1 MNCPK
6 CGSILAPGTAF
17 CPVCNEP
24 IAAAYPQQ
32 GYAQQS
38 YPQQGYP
45 QDYIQQGMPQQ
56 NPYAGQAMPAQGAP
70 AQQNPYAG
78 QSAPAQQNPYAAQGA
93 PAQPP
98 VYQQSYAQYGQP
110 QSFMQGYQQPYSY
123 DQAPTR
129 REENTLLNVLSELPR
144 AFLDCFTKPGT
155 VLTTRLARRDSL
167 TCPIVAVL
175 VLVLTFLSGMVIVRG
190 FIGALFMGYTTLTRV
205 NIAGSAASMNQGI
218 NYIAGRI
225 APSVGG
231 IAALCQLLA
240 MLVPALVMM
249 VTLIVLC
256 KTRFS
261 WELLFGFITVLSLP
275 TAAFSLLAMLA
286 SLLTPWLAVLVLL
299 CGAAVSHVQMGA
311 LLGCVTGQTDAQLMP
326 AKLLCIVISL
336 LVTLVLCGLVGGL
349 LMNVVVQRV
358 MILLTNVGSLI

>member
-1 MNCPK
+1 
-6 CGSILAPGTAF
+6 
-17 CPVCNEP
+17 
-24 IAAAYPQQ
+24 
-32 GYAQQS
+32 
-38 YPQQGYP
+38 
-45 QDYIQQGMPQQ
+45 
-56 NPYAGQAMPAQGAP
+56 
-70 AQQNPYAG
+70 
-78 QSAPAQQNPYAAQGA
+78 
-93 PAQPP
+93 
-98 VYQQSYAQYGQP
+98 
-110 QSFMQGYQQPYSY
+110 
-123 DQAPTR
+123 
-129 REENTLLNVLSELPR
+129 
-144 AFLDCFTKPGT
+144 
-155 VLTTRLARRDSL
+155 
-167 TCPIVAVL
+167 
-175 VLVLTFLSGMVIVRG
+175 
-190 FIGALFMGYTTLTRV
+190 
-205 NIAGSAASMNQGI
+205 I

-311 LLGCVTGQTDAQLMP
+311 LLACVTGQTDAQLMP